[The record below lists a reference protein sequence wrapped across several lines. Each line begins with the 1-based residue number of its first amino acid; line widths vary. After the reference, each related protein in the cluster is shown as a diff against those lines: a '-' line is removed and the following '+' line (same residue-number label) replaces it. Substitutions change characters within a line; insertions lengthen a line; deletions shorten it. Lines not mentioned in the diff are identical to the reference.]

1 MKKQPFTFI
10 IFIFSIIFF
19 TGCSTHKPT
28 KQQIV
33 TKSQIYL
40 DTNKTKPKP
49 KKTALPKPG
58 TDAYTLYQ
66 LSNEISK
73 KLSIPIIKAQDNI
86 KDFQSN
92 MIIKKG
98 YNYIE
103 IIFKKQNLFDNGIST
118 LLLHIKNQLTK
129 LAQIIKK
136 YPQTIIQV
144 IGYTDDKITQSE
156 SDERAI
162 NIAEILFNSGLRNE
176 IYAKGCSK
184 RYITNKKVAIFI
196 YPKLTYMRD
205 NCRN

>member
-1 MKKQPFTFI
+1 MKKQPFTLI

-19 TGCSTHKPT
+19 TSCTAHKP

-33 TKSQIYL
+33 TKSQINL
-40 DTNKTKPKP
+40 DLNKTKPKP
-49 KKTALPKPG
+49 KKIALPKPG
-58 TDAYTLYQ
+58 TDAYILYQ

-73 KLSIPIIKAQDNI
+73 KLAIPILKAQNNT

-98 YNYIE
+98 YNNIE
-103 IIFKKQNLFDNGIST
+103 IIFTNQDIFDDGISN

-129 LAQIIKK
+129 LAQIIKH
-136 YPQTIIQV
+136 YPDTIIQV

-162 NIAEILFNSGLRNE
+162 NIAEVFFNSGLRNE

-196 YPKLTYMRD
+196 YPKLIYMRD